1 MQNSQDMN
9 IKNKIQRKKQKKK
22 RKKYCRCNFLWKK
35 ENSGLYNFYCDLL
48 SPKEIVKRSQFM
60 YHNHIISSSTNI
72 CNILWVILIISAKY
86 NIILKTRLNRNAV
99 AMKKKKKSK
108 NLAIKIQF
116 WNPQTCF
123 KFKGTDSKIQW
134 KLINLNWLSL
144 LKFKVVPCS
153 LVLQQQNIKLY

>member
-99 AMKKKKKSK
+99 AMKKKKKQKPRNK
-108 NLAIKIQF
+108 NSILKSTDLLQIQRYRLKDSVKADQSQLAK
-116 WNPQTCF
+116 
-123 KFKGTDSKIQW
+123 SV
-134 KLINLNWLSL
+134 
-144 LKFKVVPCS
+144 KV
-153 LVLQQQNIKLY
+153 